1 MKPSRS
7 ERTAL
12 LVFAAVGAGTVS
24 TGLLTLSLSHGIV
37 FLMPNNI
44 TRRNLLFSCAGS
56 AAAGQAPGER
66 ILDLHQHSPY
76 SGRTDAEMIAHQVRM
91 GIAKTVLLPAGARY
105 GLAAGAGRN
114 DVCLGLVKKYPGKFV
129 FFANEGPSPENTRA
143 EIEKYLKLGAIGIGE
158 QKFPV
163 DADSTHVH
171 LIAQIARDYKVP
183 VLLHFEHNTYNLG
196 FQRFYRILEK
206 YPTVNFIGHAQT
218 WWGNIDK
225 ELAQEVLYPRTRVSV
240 GGITDRYLQDY
251 ANMYGDM
258 SAGSGLNA
266 LLRDEDHARGFLE
279 RHQNKLIYGSDCS
292 DAFGEGDRCSGSK
305 QIETIRRLSPHAS
318 VTRKIFWDNG
328 ARVLGLRG

>member
-1 MKPSRS
+1 
-7 ERTAL
+7 
-12 LVFAAVGAGTVS
+12 
-24 TGLLTLSLSHGIV
+24 
-37 FLMPNNI
+37 MPKNF
-44 TRRNLLFSCAGS
+44 TRRDLLFTGAAS
-56 AAAGQAPGER
+56 AAAAQPPGER

-76 SGRTDAEMIAHQVRM
+76 SGRTDDQMIAHQDRM
-91 GIAKTVLLPAGARY
+91 GIFRTVLLPAGARY

-114 DVCLGLVKKYPGKFV
+114 EICLALVKKYPRKFV
-129 FFANEGPSPENTRA
+129 FFANEGPSPDNTRA

-163 DADSTHVH
+163 DADSPHVH

-183 VLLHFEHNTYNLG
+183 VLLHFEHNTYNIG

-206 YPTVNFIGHAQT
+206 YPSVNFIGHAQT

-225 ELAQEVLYPRTRVSV
+225 ELAQEVLYPRTRVSP

-251 ANMYGDM
+251 PNMYGDM

-266 LLRDEDHARGFLE
+266 LLRDEEHARGFLE

-292 DAFGEGDRCSGSK
+292 DPAGEGDRCSGSK

-318 VTRKIFWDNG
+318 VTRKILWENG
-328 ARVLGLRG
+328 TRVLALRD

>member
-1 MKPSRS
+1 MPTDMTR
-7 ERTAL
+7 RQVL
-12 LVFAAVGAGTVS
+12 MVGAT
-24 TGLLTLSLSHGIV
+24 
-37 FLMPNNI
+37 
-44 TRRNLLFSCAGS
+44 
-56 AAAGQAPGER
+56 AAAAAQAPAEK

-76 SGRTDAEMIAHQVRM
+76 SGRTDEQMIAHQEKM
-91 GIAKTVLLPAGARY
+91 GIFKTVLLPAGARY

-114 DVCLGLVKKYPGKFV
+114 DICYNLVKKYPQKFV
-129 FFANEGPSPENTRA
+129 FFANEGPSPDHTRA

-163 DADSTHVH
+163 DADSPHVH
-171 LIAQIARDYKVP
+171 LIAQIAREYKVP
-183 VLLHFEHNTYNLG
+183 VLLHFEHNTYNIG

-206 YPTVNFIGHAQT
+206 YPTVDFIGHAQT

-225 ELAQEVLYPRTRVSV
+225 ELQQEVLYPKTRVSP
-240 GGITDRYLQDY
+240 GGITDQYLRDY
-251 ANMYGDM
+251 PNMYGDM

-292 DAFGEGDRCSGSK
+292 DPYGEGERCSGSK
-305 QIETIRRLSPHAS
+305 QIETIKRLSPHPS

-328 ARVLGLRG
+328 VRVLKLKV